1 MNETLLA
8 LPEIVLLTM
17 TCVVL
22 IVDLYLPKDKRGYTY
37 VLAQLGLLLTLIA
50 CFSQSSVE
58 EARLGF
64 YGAYVLDPLSINL
77 KAWIIGIVMAIL
89 LYSREYLKHRN
100 MSRGEYYVLGM
111 TGTLG
116 MLIMVSANSL
126 LSVYLGLEL
135 LSLSLYAMVAFN
147 RDNSKASEAA
157 MKYFVLGALASGM
170 LLYGMSMLYGATG
183 SLGLDTISAAVSA
196 DSQGNLAARFGLVF
210 IIVGIAFKLGAVP
223 FHMWLPD
230 IYDGAPTSVTLF
242 IASAPK
248 IAAFAMTIRLLNDAL
263 QSLHADW
270 HLMLIILAVL
280 SIVVGNLI
288 AIAQSNI
295 KRMLAY
301 STISHVGFL
310 LLGII
315 SGTEQGYASAM
326 FYTITY
332 AFTSLAA
339 FGVLLV
345 LNDVG
350 FEAEN
355 IADLKG
361 LFRRNPG
368 LALVMMVVLLSM
380 AGVPPTVGF
389 YAKLIV
395 LKEIVSVGHLWLA
408 LIAVFMSV
416 LGAFYYL
423 RVIKFMFFDEPDDA
437 TELTPAI
444 DTQLVLGMNGVIIL
458 VFGLFPGII
467 MSACTAA
474 FMAQA
479 AA

>member
-1 MNETLLA
+1 MNETLIA
-8 LPEIVLLTM
+8 LPEIILLGVICLVL
-17 TCVVL
+17 V
-22 IVDLYLPKDKRGYTY
+22 VDLYLPKEKRGFTY
-37 VLAQLGLLLTLIA
+37 LLSQFGLLLTLIA
-50 CFSQSSVE
+50 CFSQSSVKE
-58 EARLGF
+58 PQLGF
-64 YGAYVLDPLSINL
+64 YNSYVLDPLSINL
-77 KAWIIGIVMAIL
+77 KAWIIGIVMAIF

-100 MSRGEYYVLGM
+100 MERGEYYVLGM
-111 TGTLG
+111 SGTLG

-147 RDNSKASEAA
+147 RDNAKASEAA

-183 SLGLDTISAAVSA
+183 GLGLDTINAAVGA
-196 DSQGNLAARFGLVF
+196 DTDGNLAARFGLVF

-223 FHMWLPD
+223 FHMWVPD
-230 IYDGAPTSVTLF
+230 IYDGAPTSVTLY
-242 IASAPK
+242 ISSAPK
-248 IAAFAMTIRLLNDAL
+248 IAAFAMTIRLLSDAL
-263 QSLHADW
+263 QSLHEDW
-270 HLMLIILAVL
+270 YLMLIILAVL
-280 SIVVGNLI
+280 SIILGNLI
-288 AIAQSNI
+288 AIAQTNI
-295 KRMLAY
+295 KRLLAY

-315 SGTEQGYASAM
+315 SGTDQGYASAM

-345 LNDVG
+345 MNDVG
-350 FEAEN
+350 VEVQN
-355 IADLKG
+355 ISDFKG

-368 LALVMMVVLLSM
+368 LALVMMVVMLSM

-395 LKEIVSVGHLWLA
+395 LKEIISVGYLWIA
-408 LIAVFMSV
+408 LVAVFMSV

-423 RVIKFMFFDEPDDA
+423 RVIKFMFFDEPGDE

-458 VFGLFPGII
+458 AFGLFPGII
-467 MSACTAA
+467 MAACTAA
-474 FMAQA
+474 FA
-479 AA
+479 A